1 MLMIDAPPFTVY
13 MIMSCP
19 RETKIWRHIIREVA
33 HNNGFTLADQQ
44 LTKFNVPVIVDKCI
58 NFVYIHGSMS
68 EGIYRKSGSENSILK
83 LMSAFRADAFN
94 VEITRNEYN
103 EHDVANVLKRFMR
116 DLPERLMGKMSESFI
131 CVSELS
137 TSAEKIPLYKEL
149 LARLNVIERETLKK
163 IVGHLAFISSQKAK
177 NKMSIQNL
185 TMIWG
190 PTLMQNHQTQEEMI
204 YSQKEADVF
213 ADLINLYKNL
223 FPLSPDE
230 MVSMWFGWKIC
241 IIDENPN
248 FRTALQFF
256 VSLISFIKFISFR
269 RYVDFLLYFPTLL
282 QKKEQEMLLCLQK
295 YYAAAESL
303 SDSVKKSGDLK
314 IWITLNPNPENT
326 TEVSLNYM
334 T

>member
-1 MLMIDAPPFTVY
+1 MHSCSLFPTNIVLKDSDETIQNLHVESGPMLMIDAPPFTVY
-13 MIMSCP
+13 MIMSSP

-116 DLPERLMGKMSESFI
+116 DLPERLMGKLSESFV
-131 CVSELS
+131 CVSEIQS
-137 TSAEKIPLYKEL
+137 SAEKITLYKEL
-149 LARLNVIERETLKK
+149 LARLSIIERETLKK

-190 PTLMQNHQTQEEMI
+190 PTLMQSQQNEEMV
-204 YSQKEADVF
+204 YSQKESDVLC
-213 ADLINLYKNL
+213 DLINLYKNL
-223 FPLSPDE
+223 FPLSVDE
-230 MVSMWFGWKIC
+230 IVSKTK
-241 IIDENPN
+241 DE
-248 FRTALQFF
+248 LG
-256 VSLISFIKFISFR
+256 
-269 RYVDFLLYFPTLL
+269 TLL
-282 QKKEQEMLLCLQK
+282 LFNKKN
-295 YYAAAESL
+295 
-303 SDSVKKSGDLK
+303 VVIFRKKNK
-314 IWITLNPNPENT
+314 KC
-326 TEVSLNYM
+326 
-334 T
+334 